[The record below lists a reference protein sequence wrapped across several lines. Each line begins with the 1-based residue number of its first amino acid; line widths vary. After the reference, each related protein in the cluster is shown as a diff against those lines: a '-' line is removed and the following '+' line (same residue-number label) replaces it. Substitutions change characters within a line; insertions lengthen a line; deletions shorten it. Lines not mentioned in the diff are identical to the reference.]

1 MRSFLSRP
9 WRSAEPVWR
18 PSRPAAPVA
27 LTATSAV
34 ALLSLLLRHSAN
46 FIGYVSIGPLLAAIT
61 LGGSMTAV
69 IAGYAFAIALLLG
82 VANGTFGS
90 RDHLLRCGL
99 VLTVGGFSTV
109 IALRRSQRELA
120 LLRMTR
126 VAEVAQRAILRPLP
140 AQIGG
145 VSLAARYLSAAH
157 EALVGGD
164 FYEVA
169 ATPYGVRLIVG
180 DVKGKGLEA
189 VRVAELVLGGFRQAA
204 SSHTNLADLAI
215 DLDRAISHH
224 LDEEDFVTIVLAE
237 FASGAELRVLN
248 CGHPPPLLL
257 RQGTAVPLDEA
268 TTTPLG
274 LHPAPTV
281 QQVLLQVGDRLLVYT
296 DGLIEA
302 RAADGRRFDLEELDE
317 SAAVL
322 LSPPSLDDAVDRLL
336 DVVLHH
342 AGGELDDDLAL
353 VLAQP
358 HVRRGAQRGPAAR
371 RPSVPRPAAGSSAA
385 GPFAVGLWQD
395 AGL

>member
-1 MRSFLSRP
+1 M
-9 WRSAEPVWR
+9 WR
-18 PSRPAAPVA
+18 PSRRAAPLA
-27 LTATSAV
+27 LTASSAV

-46 FIGYVSIGPLLAAIT
+46 LIGYVSVGPLLAAAT
-61 LGGSMTAV
+61 LGGAMTAG

-82 VANGTFGS
+82 VADGTFGT

-99 VLTVGGFSTV
+99 VLTVGGFSTF

-169 ATPYGVRLIVG
+169 ATPFGVRLIVG

-204 SSHTNLADLAI
+204 SSHTNLADLAA

-224 LDEEDFVTIVLAE
+224 LDEEDFVTVVLVE

-257 RQGTAVPLDEA
+257 RRDAAVLLDDA
-268 TTTPLG
+268 TTTTPLG
-274 LHPAPTV
+274 LDPAPAM
-281 QQVLLQVGDRLLVYT
+281 QHVLLQPGDRLLVYT

-302 RAADGRRFDLEELDE
+302 RAADGRRFDVEELDE
-317 SAAVL
+317 SAALL
-322 LSPPSLDDAVDRLL
+322 LSPSSLDDAVDRLL
-336 DVVLHH
+336 DIVLDH

-358 HVRRGAQRGPAAR
+358 HVRRAAQRGAR
-371 RPSVPRPAAGSSAA
+371 RSAVVRA
-385 GPFAVGLWQD
+385 
-395 AGL
+395 

>member
-1 MRSFLSRP
+1 VRSFLSRP

-18 PSRPAAPVA
+18 PSRRAAPLAV
-27 LTATSAV
+27 TASSGM

-46 FIGYVSIGPLLAAIT
+46 LIGYVAIGPLVAAIT
-61 LGGSMTAV
+61 LGAGMTAL
-69 IAGYAFAIALLLG
+69 IAGYSVAIALLLG
-82 VANGTFGS
+82 VANGTFGT

-99 VLTVGGFSTV
+99 VLTVGGFSTF
-109 IALRRSQRELA
+109 IAFRRGQRELA

-145 VSLAARYLSAAH
+145 VALAARYLSAAH

-189 VRVAELVLGGFRQAA
+189 VRVAEMVLGGFRQAA

-215 DLDRAISHH
+215 DLDRAVSHH
-224 LDEEDFVTIVLAE
+224 LDEEDFVTVVLAE

-257 RQGTAVPLDEA
+257 RDDKAILLDQA
-268 TTTPLG
+268 ITTPLG
-274 LHPAPTV
+274 LDPTPSA
-281 QQVLLQVGDRLLVYT
+281 QQVVLQAGDRLLVYT

-317 SAAVL
+317 SAAIL
-322 LSPPSLDDAVDRLL
+322 LSPHSLDDAVDRLL

-358 HVRRGAQRGPAAR
+358 HVRRSTQRSAR
-371 RPSVPRPAAGSSAA
+371 RSAA
-385 GPFAVGLWQD
+385 IRA
-395 AGL
+395 